1 VRSLF
6 IRIFLWFWFATV
18 LLVAVLLGTVYLTEP
33 DIQTPHWRS
42 LTRSFLSLYSQDAAA
57 QYELHGCEGLQSFF
71 ERHEPFPEL
80 EKLGVLA
87 DTSGRNLCGPDLSSA
102 TVQFAKEASTVSYSL
117 FRRGEYS
124 ALTATKVNG
133 PSGKSYIVL
142 LDLPHF
148 RPPPRFAVPAKTWL
162 LRILA
167 VLFTAGLVCYGLAR
181 HFASPVRRLRAV
193 AKRFASGDLKAR
205 VGKDPLLKRRDEV
218 AELGRDFDDMA
229 ARIEELVTRQEQLL
243 QSQRRLLGDI
253 SHELRSPLTRL
264 ALASGLLQRKVSE
277 DARPLLSR
285 IDRESERLNA
295 LIGQLLTLAR
305 LDVSP
310 VPEIMEQVDL
320 NALMQEVVNDAA
332 FEAVSRNVEIEF
344 QAKPG
349 CVLKGARDLLRS
361 AFENVLRNAVRYT
374 AAGTAVRVDLECT
387 ANTVSVTVS
396 DQGPGVPE
404 SDLPH
409 IFEAFYRVAEARDRQ
424 SGGTGLGL
432 AIAER
437 TVRLHG
443 GSVGA
448 LNRPKGGL
456 SVCMTF
462 PAGSVAASSLLAG
475 SGDSTPVSSGRIEE

>member
-6 IRIFLWFWFATV
+6 IRIFLWFWSATV
-18 LLVAVLLGTVYLTEP
+18 LLVAVLLGTIYLTEP
-33 DIQTPHWRS
+33 DVQTPHWRS
-42 LTRSFLSLYSQDAAA
+42 LTRSFLSLYSQDAAS
-57 QYELHGCEGLQSFF
+57 QYELHGCAGLQSFF

-80 EKLGVLA
+80 EKLGVLTDA
-87 DTSGRNLCGPDLSSA
+87 SGRNLCGPDLSSS
-102 TVQFAKEASTVSYSL
+102 TGQFAKEASAVSYSL

-124 ALTATKVNG
+124 SLTGTKVTG
-133 PSGKSYIVL
+133 PSGKPYVVL

-205 VGKDPLLKRRDEV
+205 VGKDPLFKRRDEV

-264 ALASGLLQRKVSE
+264 ALASGLLQRKVGD

-310 VPEIMEQVDL
+310 VPEIWEAIDL
-320 NALMQEVVNDAA
+320 NALMQDVVNDAA

-344 QAKPG
+344 QARPG
-349 CVLKGARDLLRS
+349 CVLRGARDLLRS

-374 AAGTAVRVDLECT
+374 AAGTAVKVDLEC
-387 ANTVSVTVS
+387 APNTVSVTVS

-404 SDLPH
+404 TDLPH

-462 PAGSVAASSLLAG
+462 PARAVAAPKASAPF
-475 SGDSTPVSSGRIEE
+475 GDSAPVSSGRLE

>member
-1 VRSLF
+1 MRSLF
-6 IRIFLWFWFATV
+6 IRIFLWFWAATV

-33 DIQTPHWRS
+33 DVQTPHWRS
-42 LTRSFLSLYSQDAAA
+42 LTRSFLDLYSQDAAA
-57 QYELHGCEGLQSFF
+57 RYEQRGCAGLREFF
-71 ERHEPFPEL
+71 DRQEPFPEL
-80 EKLGVLA
+80 GKRGVLT
-87 DTSGRNLCGPDLSSA
+87 DTSGHNLCGAEVLSSKA
-102 TVQFAKEASTVSYSL
+102 QFAREASRMPYSL
-117 FRRGEYS
+117 FRRGDNS
-124 ALTATKVNG
+124 SLTATRVNG
-133 PSGKSYIVL
+133 PSGKMYILL

-181 HFASPVRRLRAV
+181 HFATPVRRLRAV
-193 AKRFASGDLKAR
+193 AKRFASGDLKVR
-205 VGKDPLLKRRDEV
+205 IGNDPLFRRRDEV

-229 ARIEELVTRQEQLL
+229 RRIEELVTKQEQLL
-243 QSQRRLLGDI
+243 FSQRRLLGDI

-264 ALASGLLQRKVSE
+264 ALASGLLQRRVGD

-285 IDRESERLNA
+285 IDRESERLNM
-295 LIGQLLTLAR
+295 LIGQLLALAR

-310 VPEIMEQVDL
+310 VPEVMEVIDL
-320 NALMQEVVNDAA
+320 NALVQDVVNDAA

-344 QAKPG
+344 QAHPG
-349 CVLKGARDLLRS
+349 CVLKGIRDLLRS

-374 AAGTAVRVDLECT
+374 AAGTAVKVDLECN
-387 ANTVSVTVS
+387 AQAVSVTVS

-404 SDLPH
+404 PDLPH
-409 IFEAFYRVAEARDRQ
+409 IFQPFYRVAEARDRQ

-443 GSVGA
+443 GALGA

-456 SVCMTF
+456 SICMTF
-462 PAGSVAASSLLAG
+462 PTNQAAKSSTSLTSGESASV
-475 SGDSTPVSSGRIEE
+475 DSVRVE